1 MSPLEKI
8 LDKAFTTLA
17 LDEKYVFWASM
28 ILRLKH
34 KEVPAGHPC
43 DSAYTDSLTVY
54 YNQKFMEML
63 KPAEHPFV
71 WLMKLGILCMNTA
84 LPSL

>member
-34 KEVPAGHPC
+34 KEVPL
-43 DSAYTDSLTVY
+43 DTLVILLTR
-54 YNQKFMEML
+54 
-63 KPAEHPFV
+63 
-71 WLMKLGILCMNTA
+71 IL
-84 LPSL
+84 